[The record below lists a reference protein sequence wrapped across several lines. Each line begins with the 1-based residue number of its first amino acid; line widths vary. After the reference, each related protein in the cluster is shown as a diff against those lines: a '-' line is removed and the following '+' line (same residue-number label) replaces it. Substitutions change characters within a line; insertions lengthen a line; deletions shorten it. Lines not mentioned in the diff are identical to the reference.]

1 MLEIKNL
8 KLFNEDNKE
17 KNLLVSC
24 GEILQCVSSS
34 GGGKTKLFKV
44 LTGTLRP
51 ISGEILYDNI
61 NLYDSDF
68 MNLALSRKKIGAI
81 FETPAILSNL
91 TLLENIQ
98 LVLKARNAE
107 FDDHVNKL
115 IDDFE
120 LRISLSQRPVDLS
133 KEQILSFSYLKIMIS
148 KPKFIFIDDFRAHS
162 NKTIYLN
169 FLNFLQ
175 EVKSYCV
182 VIFLGNLDSKTL
194 SVVDRTI
201 HIKNFEDVG
210 KGEFNAVA

>member
-24 GEILQCVSSS
+24 GEILQCVSRS

-61 NLYDSDF
+61 NLYDNDF

-107 FDDHVNKL
+107 FDGHVDKL

-120 LRISLSQRPVDLS
+120 LRNSLNQRPVELS
-133 KEQILSFSYLKIMIS
+133 KEQVLAFSYLKIMIS
-148 KPKFIFIDDFRAHS
+148 RSKFIFIDDFRAHS
-162 NKTIYLN
+162 NKKIFFT
-169 FLNFLQ
+169 FLNFLH
-175 EVKSYCV
+175 EIKSYCV
-182 VIFLGNLDSKTL
+182 VIFLGNLDNKTL
-194 SVVDRTI
+194 RVVDRTI
-201 HIKNFEDVG
+201 HIKNFKEVG